1 VKRGLKL
8 GFGIPL
14 VLLGLFATLGGIA
27 LMVLVGPDGTFTLPE
42 THASSSGNALLFDA
56 IYIRGNL
63 PASGNLSTT
72 VTISVHSDEHPI
84 FIGVGPSSRVAS
96 YLHGVSFD
104 RVVQVNWP
112 GGVRTENTPGSRT
125 PPPPG
130 DQPFWQAMDEGTG
143 ERTVRWTVSD
153 GDWAIVVMNEDGSR
167 GLDVFGSVDVK
178 LPILGPAS
186 VILLIVALLMLV
198 GGIVLTVSGARTPKT
213 RPVPPGPPGGAP
225 VAATGQPPSS
235 DPLASGEPAQGSPT
249 SETPPGAPPRPD
261 DR

>member
-42 THASSSGNALLFDA
+42 MHASAPGNALLFDA
-56 IYIRGNL
+56 IHIAENL

-72 VTISVHSDEHPI
+72 VTISAHSTEHPI
-84 FIGVGPSSRVAS
+84 FIGVGPSARVDA
-96 YLHGVSFD
+96 YLHGVSYD

-143 ERTVRWTVSD
+143 DRTVQWTVSD
-153 GDWAIVVMNEDGSR
+153 GDWSIVVMNEDGSR
-167 GLDVFGSVDVK
+167 GMDVFGSVNVK
-178 LPILGPAS
+178 LPILGPGS
-186 VILLIVALLMLV
+186 VILLVVAVLMLA
-198 GGIVLTVSGARTPKT
+198 GGIALTISGARMPKT
-213 RPVPPGPPGGAP
+213 RTAAAPPGPGPSPSEPPASPSP
-225 VAATGQPPSS
+225 VDRPP
-235 DPLASGEPAQGSPT
+235 DGP
-249 SETPPGAPPRPD
+249 PPRPD
-261 DR
+261 DRSSP

>member
-14 VLLGLFATLGGIA
+14 VLLGLFATLGGVA
-27 LMVLVGPDGTFTLPE
+27 LMVLVGPDGTFTLPQ

-72 VTISVHSDEHPI
+72 VTISAHSSEHPI
-84 FIGVGPSSRVAS
+84 FIGVGPSSRVAT

-130 DQPFWQAMDEGTG
+130 DQAFWEAMDEGTG
-143 ERTVRWTVSD
+143 ERSVRWTVSD
-153 GDWAIVVMNEDGSR
+153 GDWSIVVMNEDGSR
-167 GLDVFGSVDVK
+167 GLDVFGSVEVK

-186 VILLIVALLMLV
+186 VILLIVAILMLV
-198 GGIVLTVSGARTPKT
+198 GGIALTVSGARTPKPRT
-213 RPVPPGPPGGAP
+213 APPGRPPAGPSTSDKAPEDAPTSGLPPGP
-225 VAATGQPPSS
+225 
-235 DPLASGEPAQGSPT
+235 
-249 SETPPGAPPRPD
+249 PPRPD
-261 DR
+261 DRPNP

>member
-1 VKRGLKL
+1 MEGVKRGLKL

-14 VLLGLFATLGGIA
+14 VLLGLFATLGGVA
-27 LMVLVGPDGTFTLPE
+27 LMVLVGPDGAFTLPE
-42 THASSSGNALLFDA
+42 THASSPGNALLFDA
-56 IYIRGNL
+56 IYVRGNL

-72 VTISVHSDEHPI
+72 VTISARSDEQSI
-84 FIGVGPSSRVAS
+84 FIGVGPSTEVGS

-130 DQPFWQAMDEGTG
+130 DQPFWEAMDEGTG
-143 ERTVRWTVSD
+143 ERTVRWTVSG
-153 GDWAIVVMNEDGSR
+153 GDWSIVVMNEDGSR
-167 GLDVFGSVDVK
+167 GLDVFGSVEVK

-186 VILLIVALLMLV
+186 VILLVVAILMLA
-198 GGIVLTVSGARTPKT
+198 GGIALTVSGARTPKT
-213 RPVPPGPPGGAP
+213 RTVAPGPPGAAP
-225 VAATGQPPSS
+225 TAAAATDTPS
-235 DPLASGEPAQGSPT
+235 
-249 SETPPGAPPRPD
+249 APPRPD